1 MKKNLLLVS
10 LWGILSCFMLSS
22 CNNENEESISLPDSQ
37 VYITKMNV
45 TNAANTRSTYNCNEV
60 QNVSFEDF
68 ISGKSY
74 DFIFLVYSDNTYGI
88 DIDKDGTVDMMV
100 TVKDNEITA
109 TSKNNEFET
118 VVVGQEDNE
127 RYTTYTLN
135 APQTRVT
142 YRHISWFSCVERL
155 TLNEDVAMGSGLA
168 SMFRKY
174 AFGYVAGAAAVI
186 CLNDSNRWDVS

>member
-1 MKKNLLLVS
+1 MKKNLLLVW

-22 CNNENEESISLPDSQ
+22 CNNENEESMSLPDSQ
-37 VYITKMNV
+37 AYITKI
-45 TNAANTRSTYNCNEV
+45 
-60 QNVSFEDF
+60 

-74 DFIFLVYSDNTYGI
+74 DFNFLVYSDNTYGI
-88 DIDKDGTVDMMV
+88 DIDKDGTVDMTV
-100 TVKDNEITA
+100 TVRGNEITA
-109 TSKNNEFET
+109 TSKNNESET
-118 VVVGQEDNE
+118 VVVGQEDSE

-142 YRHISWFSCVERL
+142 YRHISWFSCVKRL

>member
-1 MKKNLLLVS
+1 MNGKATHNNKKKSSYFCTIPNL
-10 LWGILSCFMLSS
+10 
-22 CNNENEESISLPDSQ
+22 NNPL
-37 VYITKMNV
+37 ITKQTIGIKHILRIN
-45 TNAANTRSTYNCNEV
+45 
-60 QNVSFEDF
+60 
-68 ISGKSY
+68 
-74 DFIFLVYSDNTYGI
+74 IFLVYSDNTYGI

-142 YRHISWFSCVERL
+142 YRHISWFSCVKRL